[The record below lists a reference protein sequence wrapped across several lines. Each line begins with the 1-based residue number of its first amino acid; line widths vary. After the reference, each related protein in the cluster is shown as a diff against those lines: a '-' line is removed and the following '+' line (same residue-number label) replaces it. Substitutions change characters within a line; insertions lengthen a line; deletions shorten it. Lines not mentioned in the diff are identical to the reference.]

1 MTIEIVIAPREREC
15 LVRVAWA
22 ISEKI
27 PAWLYI
33 IIGLVAAYLIRGI
46 KIKTNSSHLVKQPSF
61 AAAAATFTAKL
72 AQKHIIFL
80 GMSDLYEWNVP

>member
-27 PAWLYI
+27 LAWLYI

-61 AAAAATFTAKL
+61 AAAATFSAKMAL
-72 AQKHIIFL
+72 KHIHSL
-80 GMSDLYEWNVP
+80 GKSNLY